1 MATILIGYEVRKGEF
16 TNPKTGELIPYNNRN
31 LRAITN
37 DGEDDNNVGYSA
49 FEEKLKL
56 SDLAKWL
63 GLKETD
69 IGVDT
74 LLKQSINK
82 PVEFKRA
89 PRNGEFT
96 VVGFKIL
103 KQG

>member
-16 TNPKTGELIPYNNRN
+16 PSPKTGELIPYNNRM
-31 LRAITN
+31 LKAITN
-37 DGEDDNNVGYSA
+37 DGEDNNNIGYSA
-49 FEEKLKL
+49 FEEKIKL
-56 SDLAKWL
+56 SDLASWL
-63 GLKETD
+63 GVREDDTS
-69 IGVDT
+69 VDN
-74 LLKQSINK
+74 LLKQAINK

-103 KQG
+103 K

>member
-16 TNPKTGELIPYNNRN
+16 TNPKTGELIPYNNRI

-37 DGEDDNNVGYSA
+37 DGEDNNNVGYSA
-49 FEEKLKL
+49 FEEKIKL
-56 SDLAKWL
+56 SDLASWL
-63 GLKETD
+63 GISEND
-69 IGVDT
+69 ASVDN
-74 LLKQSINK
+74 LLKQTINK

-89 PRNGEFT
+89 PRNGEFA

-103 KQG
+103 K

>member
-16 TNPKTGELIPYNNRN
+16 PNPKTGELIPYNNRI
-31 LRAITN
+31 LKAITN
-37 DGEDDNNVGYSA
+37 DGEDNHNVGYSA

-56 SDLAKWL
+56 SELSSWL
-63 GLKETD
+63 GVSEND
-69 IGVDT
+69 ASVDS

-89 PRNGEFT
+89 PRNGEFS

-103 KQG
+103 K